1 MAFLLENEEQEIID
15 IRANGSLSPFYLS
28 YFSGMEPSSPFLQTT
43 QRQYN
48 ARWIQNMPLFK
59 VSSKLKIGHH
69 VFIGANT
76 VLARPVTI
84 GNNAVIA
91 VGSVITR
98 DIPNNCL
105 GVGTCKGN
113 QNV

>member
-1 MAFLLENEEQEIID
+1 M
-15 IRANGSLSPFYLS
+15 G
-28 YFSGMEPSSPFLQTT
+28 
-43 QRQYN
+43 
-48 ARWIQNMPLFK
+48 
-59 VSSKLKIGHH
+59 SKLKIGHH

-91 VGSVITR
+91 VGSVITHY
-98 DIPNNCL
+98 IPNNCL
-105 GVGTCKGN
+105 VVGACKGN

>member
-1 MAFLLENEEQEIID
+1 M
-15 IRANGSLSPFYLS
+15 G
-28 YFSGMEPSSPFLQTT
+28 
-43 QRQYN
+43 
-48 ARWIQNMPLFK
+48 
-59 VSSKLKIGHH
+59 SKLKIGHH

-98 DIPNNCL
+98 YIPNNCL
-105 GVGTCKGN
+105 GVGACEGN

>member
-1 MAFLLENEEQEIID
+1 M
-15 IRANGSLSPFYLS
+15 G
-28 YFSGMEPSSPFLQTT
+28 
-43 QRQYN
+43 
-48 ARWIQNMPLFK
+48 
-59 VSSKLKIGHH
+59 SKLKIDHH

-91 VGSVITR
+91 VGGVITHY
-98 DIPNNCL
+98 IPNNCL

>member
-1 MAFLLENEEQEIID
+1 M
-15 IRANGSLSPFYLS
+15 G
-28 YFSGMEPSSPFLQTT
+28 
-43 QRQYN
+43 
-48 ARWIQNMPLFK
+48 
-59 VSSKLKIGHH
+59 SKLKIGHH

-91 VGSVITR
+91 VGSVITHY
-98 DIPNNCL
+98 IPNNCL

-113 QNV
+113 QKV

>member
-1 MAFLLENEEQEIID
+1 M
-15 IRANGSLSPFYLS
+15 G
-28 YFSGMEPSSPFLQTT
+28 
-43 QRQYN
+43 
-48 ARWIQNMPLFK
+48 
-59 VSSKLKIGHH
+59 SKLKIGHR

-91 VGSVITR
+91 VGSVITHY
-98 DIPNNCL
+98 IPNKCL

>member
-1 MAFLLENEEQEIID
+1 M
-15 IRANGSLSPFYLS
+15 G
-28 YFSGMEPSSPFLQTT
+28 
-43 QRQYN
+43 
-48 ARWIQNMPLFK
+48 
-59 VSSKLKIGHH
+59 SKLKIGHH

-91 VGSVITR
+91 VGSVVTHY
-98 DIPNNCL
+98 IPNNCL
-105 GVGTCKGN
+105 GVGTCKGD

>member
-1 MAFLLENEEQEIID
+1 M
-15 IRANGSLSPFYLS
+15 G
-28 YFSGMEPSSPFLQTT
+28 
-43 QRQYN
+43 
-48 ARWIQNMPLFK
+48 
-59 VSSKLKIGHH
+59 SKLKIGHH

-113 QNV
+113 

>member
-1 MAFLLENEEQEIID
+1 M
-15 IRANGSLSPFYLS
+15 G
-28 YFSGMEPSSPFLQTT
+28 
-43 QRQYN
+43 
-48 ARWIQNMPLFK
+48 
-59 VSSKLKIGHH
+59 SKLKIGHH

-91 VGSVITR
+91 VGSIITHY
-98 DIPNNCL
+98 IPNNCL

>member
-1 MAFLLENEEQEIID
+1 MALFLEGNEQDIID

-28 YFSGMEPSSPFLQTT
+28 YFWVMEPSSPFLQTT

-59 VSSKLKIGHH
+59 VGSKLKIDHH

-84 GNNAVIA
+84 CNNAVIA

>member
-1 MAFLLENEEQEIID
+1 M
-15 IRANGSLSPFYLS
+15 PF
-28 YFSGMEPSSPFLQTT
+28 
-43 QRQYN
+43 
-48 ARWIQNMPLFK
+48 FK

-76 VLARPVTI
+76 VLTRPVTI

-105 GVGTCKGN
+105 GWVPVK
-113 QNV
+113 VIRMFKIE

>member
-1 MAFLLENEEQEIID
+1 M
-15 IRANGSLSPFYLS
+15 G
-28 YFSGMEPSSPFLQTT
+28 
-43 QRQYN
+43 
-48 ARWIQNMPLFK
+48 
-59 VSSKLKIGHH
+59 SKLKIGHH

-98 DIPNNCL
+98 YIPKNCL

>member
-1 MAFLLENEEQEIID
+1 M
-15 IRANGSLSPFYLS
+15 G
-28 YFSGMEPSSPFLQTT
+28 
-43 QRQYN
+43 
-48 ARWIQNMPLFK
+48 
-59 VSSKLKIGHH
+59 SKLKIGHH

-84 GNNAVIA
+84 GNSAVIA

-98 DIPNNCL
+98 YIPNDCL

>member
-1 MAFLLENEEQEIID
+1 M
-15 IRANGSLSPFYLS
+15 PF
-28 YFSGMEPSSPFLQTT
+28 
-43 QRQYN
+43 
-48 ARWIQNMPLFK
+48 FK
-59 VSSKLKIGHH
+59 VGSKLKIGHH

-105 GVGTCKGN
+105 GVGTCKGD

>member
-1 MAFLLENEEQEIID
+1 M
-15 IRANGSLSPFYLS
+15 G
-28 YFSGMEPSSPFLQTT
+28 
-43 QRQYN
+43 
-48 ARWIQNMPLFK
+48 
-59 VSSKLKIGHH
+59 SKLKIGHH

-91 VGSVITR
+91 VGSVITHY
-98 DIPNNCL
+98 IPNNSL